1 MGCCWIILRTGRE
14 VHPTAVCTG
23 QYHAMMHACYQ
34 LYSDCISSISSSIC
48 HSWCVFLTSSFFSP
62 LLHPSLTISAV
73 CLSRPN
79 SALASLC
86 ASDLLL
92 REDPIQVKACFNA
105 FLAES
110 FCTSHCVMCANAQHP
125 PSASPQCFSCCRHTH
140 ISAVFSPLTSSLRLF
155 ISSSLRHC
163 LPFCC
168 TLTAFLLFILAWPH
182 PLTPPFL
189 YITVAQLVRRSA
201 VNFLACSPVKQSLSL
216 TNRVSD
222 EVAPALGTS
231 SPYLAVL
238 IHKMLPC

>member
-1 MGCCWIILRTGRE
+1 M
-14 VHPTAVCTG
+14 
-23 QYHAMMHACYQ
+23 Q
-34 LYSDCISSISSSIC
+34 
-48 HSWCVFLTSSFFSP
+48 WCMPATSSTAIVYPAFLLPFVIRDVFFLP
-62 LLHPSLTISAV
+62 LLFFLLHPSLTISAV

-79 SALASLC
+79 AAVACLS

-155 ISSSLRHC
+155 ISSSFPHC
-163 LPFCC
+163 LSFCC
-168 TLTAFLLFILAWPH
+168 ALTAFLLFILCCFDILAWLQP
-182 PLTPPFL
+182 PTPPF
-189 YITVAQLVRRSA
+189 YTSQLQCWLENA
-201 VNFLACSPVKQSLSL
+201 VNFLACSPVQSLSL

-222 EVAPALGTS
+222 EVAPALGTNR
-231 SPYLAVL
+231 PYLAVF

>member
-14 VHPTAVCTG
+14 TSTPSLSPISLLYALVSTMQWCMPATNSTAIVYT
-23 QYHAMMHACYQ
+23 
-34 LYSDCISSISSSIC
+34 
-48 HSWCVFLTSSFFSP
+48 VFLPPFVIHDVFF
-62 LLHPSLTISAV
+62 LHPLFFPPCYILRLQFLLYV
-73 CLSRPN
+73 CQGQIQP
-79 SALASLC
+79 LASLC

-155 ISSSLRHC
+155 ISSSLPHC

-168 TLTAFLLFILAWPH
+168 TLTTFLLFILAWLH
-182 PLTPPFL
+182 PLTPPF
-189 YITVAQLVRRSA
+189 YTSQLHSWLEDLQLI
-201 VNFLACSPVKQSLSL
+201 FWLA
-216 TNRVSD
+216 
-222 EVAPALGTS
+222 AL
-231 SPYLAVL
+231 
-238 IHKMLPC
+238 